1 MTGTNE
7 HRIGAMKSSPII
19 SSSVSDILP
28 GIGRV
33 LVTGAS
39 GFIGRHL
46 AIQLETIGKAVVRVS
61 RTAGVDI
68 TRDDLPLEGVGHV
81 FHAAARI
88 GVVDGWKD
96 PLGYLDVNTFGT
108 ARVLEQCR
116 RHGCGMTFIG
126 GYTYGVPQRLPIR
139 ESDQPDANNPYALS
153 KYLAE
158 QVCSFY
164 ARTYEA
170 SVVALRMFN
179 VYGPGQDDSFLI
191 PLIVR
196 QILDP
201 RCSEIEVMDLRPS
214 RDYVYVSDAVDGILL
229 STRAPPGSAFNL
241 GSGRAYSVE
250 DIIKRASTA
259 AGIHK
264 PYRERGDRRR
274 NEIDRT
280 VADIS
285 ALHEAAG
292 WFPRVSIDRGLSAVV
307 ESMRSRCAA

>member
-1 MTGTNE
+1 
-7 HRIGAMKSSPII
+7 
-19 SSSVSDILP
+19 
-28 GIGRV
+28 
-33 LVTGAS
+33 
-39 GFIGRHL
+39 
-46 AIQLETIGKAVVRVS
+46 
-61 RTAGVDI
+61 
-68 TRDDLPLEGVGHV
+68 
-81 FHAAARI
+81 
-88 GVVDGWKD
+88 
-96 PLGYLDVNTFGT
+96 
-108 ARVLEQCR
+108 
-116 RHGCGMTFIG
+116 
-126 GYTYGVPQRLPIR
+126 
-139 ESDQPDANNPYALS
+139 
-153 KYLAE
+153 
-158 QVCSFY
+158 
-164 ARTYEA
+164 
-170 SVVALRMFN
+170 MFN

-201 RCSEIEVMDLRPS
+201 SCSEIEVMDLAPS

-229 STRAPPGSAFNL
+229 STRAPQGSVFNL

-250 DIIKRASTA
+250 DIIKRAITA
-259 AGIHK
+259 AGIQK